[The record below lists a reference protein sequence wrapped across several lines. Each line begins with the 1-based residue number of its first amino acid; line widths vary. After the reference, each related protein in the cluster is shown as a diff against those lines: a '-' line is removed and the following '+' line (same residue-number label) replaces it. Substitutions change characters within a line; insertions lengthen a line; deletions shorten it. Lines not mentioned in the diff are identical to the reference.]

1 MAVFFSAKSKRLL
14 VKALLLLT
22 GLVGACTHYGRFV
35 TPHVPL
41 PEANY
46 VGSEECAVCHEDVF
60 QYYRKTVHY
69 KVRYFEVAGQERG
82 CEGCHGPGSAH
93 IAEKGK
99 VEQIIGF
106 SRLTAPQS
114 SSICLRCHAGGPL
127 NNWYSNLHAL
137 SDVGCNDCH
146 KSHKVT
152 EEKMLYKGEPE
163 LCYDCHQQMKAR
175 VQFPSHHPIREGKMN
190 CSECHSTHGAE
201 ANELTDITVNE
212 LCFSCHADKQG
223 PFLYEHSPVEEGCTL
238 CHDAHGTIAN
248 NLLKQSEPFLC
259 LRCHRGHRG
268 HKTPGSAPT
277 LSAMLTS
284 CTQCHAEIHGSDL
297 PSQLGRGALTR

>member
-1 MAVFFSAKSKRLL
+1 
-14 VKALLLLT
+14 
-22 GLVGACTHYGRFV
+22 
-35 TPHVPL
+35 
-41 PEANY
+41 
-46 VGSEECAVCHEDVF
+46 
-60 QYYRKTVHY
+60 
-69 KVRYFEVAGQERG
+69 
-82 CEGCHGPGSAH
+82 
-93 IAEKGK
+93 
-99 VEQIIGF
+99 
-106 SRLTAPQS
+106 
-114 SSICLRCHAGGPL
+114 
-127 NNWYSNLHAL
+127 
-137 SDVGCNDCH
+137 
-146 KSHKVT
+146 
-152 EEKMLYKGEPE
+152 
-163 LCYDCHQQMKAR
+163 
-175 VQFPSHHPIREGKMN
+175 MN

-268 HKTPGSAPT
+268 HKTQGSAPT